1 MTPVLFALL
10 NRARGSKLFGLTTS
24 TTVARIV
31 STVGMALLTYQS
43 HPTLGVL
50 LWSFASL
57 FFWQVFGW
65 GKYFAAIH
73 GNIDPKGGGMRWVD
87 WLMDRL
93 DLPTFTVE
101 ERKRW
106 GTVAMGLRQTLLAPF
121 VLGLAYLTD
130 DPGMAWLAVFTP
142 FLGIPYYLA
151 GKISQKYAGLI
162 AELIIGALI
171 GAIVYK

>member
-1 MTPVLFALL
+1 MTPALFALL

-31 STVGMALLTYQS
+31 STFGMALLTYWAYPKLS
-43 HPTLGVL
+43 VL

-73 GNIDPKGGGMRWVD
+73 GNIDPKGGGMKWVD
-87 WLMDRL
+87 WVMDRL
-93 DLPTFTVE
+93 DLPIFTVE

-121 VLGLAYLTD
+121 IIGTAALT
-130 DPGMAWLAVFTP
+130 GNASMAWLAVITP
-142 FLGIPYYLA
+142 FLGIPYYIG
-151 GKISQKYAGLI
+151 GKISQQFSVLI
-162 AELIIGALI
+162 AELIIGAVI